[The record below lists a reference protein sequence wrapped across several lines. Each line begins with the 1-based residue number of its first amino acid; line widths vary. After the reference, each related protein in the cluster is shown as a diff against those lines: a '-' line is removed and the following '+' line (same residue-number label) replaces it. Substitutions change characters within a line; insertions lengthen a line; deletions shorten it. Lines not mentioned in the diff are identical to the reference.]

1 MLVRARCL
9 YVRLKTRRAHKTGDT
24 RKPGLTGGFFEP
36 LLSVCDVS
44 EETVFEK
51 GSVICL
57 DRASGGGHCRIRH
70 LQLDPFVM
78 QQFSPSVGHTGYI
91 DDEVV

>member
-1 MLVRARCL
+1 MRSRCL
-9 YVRLKTRRAHKTGDT
+9 YVCLTTERAPKTGDT
-24 RKPGLTGGFFEP
+24 RKPGLTGGVFEP
-36 LLSVCDVS
+36 LLSGCDVS

-57 DRASGGGHCRIRH
+57 ERARGGGHCRSRH
-70 LQLDPFVM
+70 LQLEPVVM
-78 QQFSPSVGHTGYI
+78 QQFSPSVGHTGCS

>member
-1 MLVRARCL
+1 MCPTTGRAP
-9 YVRLKTRRAHKTGDT
+9 KTGDT
-24 RKPGLTGGFFEP
+24 RKPGLTGGVFEP
-36 LLSVCDVS
+36 LLSGCDVS

-57 DRASGGGHCRIRH
+57 ERASGGDPAG
-70 LQLDPFVM
+70 LDTCQMEPVVM
-78 QQFSPSVGHTGYI
+78 QQFSPSVGHAGCS